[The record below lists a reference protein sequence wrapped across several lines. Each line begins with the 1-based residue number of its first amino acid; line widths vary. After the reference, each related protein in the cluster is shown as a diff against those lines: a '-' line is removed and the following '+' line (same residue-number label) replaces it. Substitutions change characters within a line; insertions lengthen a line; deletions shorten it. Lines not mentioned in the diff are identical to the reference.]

1 MTKDKAITL
10 LEGLGKTSKEVA
22 ATLTTLNIK
31 GRRKASRSCP
41 ISQFLRLYGADSCS
55 TSDSQIIFNSYE
67 INDYVYDHK
76 ELVSLHPPIN
86 IHAFINDFDSGNY
99 PELESQ

>member
-10 LEGLGKTSKEVA
+10 LESLGETSKEVA
-22 ATLTTLNIK
+22 ATLAALNIK

-41 ISQFLRLYGADSCS
+41 ISQFLRFHGADSCS
-55 TSDSQIIFNSYE
+55 TSDCQIIFNSYE

-76 ELVSLHPPIN
+76 ELVSLHPPIH
-86 IHAFINDFDSGNY
+86 IHAFINNFDAGNY
-99 PELESQ
+99 PELEEK